1 MENPDSVIFFGKQ
14 VAQLSGSVRRTVI
27 HQQDLK
33 IFPGL
38 GADAVD
44 ASLQAVQD
52 IVGRHDHA
60 DQRLLGY
67 TTVHCFILH
76 PMFPH
81 YSSSVRKVSARQ
93 RAVHPPTPA
102 AFRLSSLHKIPGSA
116 APHILH
122 SIFL

>member
-14 VAQLSGSVRRTVI
+14 VAQLSGSIRRTVI

-52 IVGRHDHA
+52 IVDRHDHA
-60 DQRLLGY
+60 DQAVLF
-67 TTVHCFILH
+67 CFILH